1 MWRELAFCGAVT
13 VAVVC
18 VGLGL
23 QRVSGFRA
31 AQYGSNQELAAGK
44 LLIAKPDLADPNFAE
59 TVVLLLQY
67 DTDKG
72 TLGVILN
79 RRTKTSLS
87 KIFPEIK
94 GAKDDPVYAGGPV
107 ETTTAQALVRSGE
120 KPDGGVRVFGN
131 IYASGKKELIEK
143 SVASG
148 ASPSEFRLYVGY
160 AGWSSGQLEREVA
173 IGGWSVLR
181 ASASLVFDDNPD
193 TLWQR
198 LNHDTETSIASVG
211 RVGLPPLL

>member
-1 MWRELAFCGAVT
+1 MWRELAVCGAVT
-13 VAVVC
+13 VAVVF

-23 QRVSGFRA
+23 RRVPGFHT

-44 LLIAKPDLADPNFAE
+44 LLIAKPELADPNFAQ
-59 TVVLLLQY
+59 TVVLLIQY

-107 ETTTAQALVRSGE
+107 ETTTGQALVRSAE

-131 IYASGKKELIEK
+131 VYASGKKELIEK
-143 SVASG
+143 SVGSG
-148 ASPSEFRLYVGY
+148 AGPSEFRLYVGY

-198 LNHDTETSIASVG
+198 LNHDTETSIA
-211 RVGLPPLL
+211 RVAPLELSPLL